1 MTETP
6 IDVAPVSVRFAAL
19 REAVGSVVV
28 GQELVL
34 RQLFVTLLCS
44 SHALVEGVP
53 GVAKT
58 LLVKTLAATLGIRFG
73 RVQFTPRP
81 RTPHPRRPGRPRR
94 RPGNTRSSAS
104 RPAPRARSGKTP
116 RTI

>member
-6 IDVAPVSVRFAAL
+6 IDVAPVSARFAAL

-28 GQELVL
+28 GQEPVL
-34 RQLFVTLLCS
+34 RQLYVTLLCS

-58 LLVKTLAATLGIRFG
+58 LLVKTLAATLGQHGFYVGHDVELGLIEHLG
-73 RVQFTPRP
+73 
-81 RTPHPRRPGRPRR
+81 
-94 RPGNTRSSAS
+94 
-104 RPAPRARSGKTP
+104 
-116 RTI
+116 